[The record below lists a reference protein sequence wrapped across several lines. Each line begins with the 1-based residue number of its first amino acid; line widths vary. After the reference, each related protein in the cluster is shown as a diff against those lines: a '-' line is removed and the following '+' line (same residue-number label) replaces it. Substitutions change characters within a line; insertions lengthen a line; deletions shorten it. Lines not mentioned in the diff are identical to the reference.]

1 MSIQDIF
8 YPYKTLENQIEINFK
23 SLNENSKF
31 NNNILNFY
39 EIDNEDKINLKVT
52 AKIDNIEDVLAEK
65 YKKNYS
71 ENLDLILLIKSIK
84 SLTRKFFKFE
94 QRGNIFVSDVS
105 LKKEDW
111 RGDVNISATLVLK
124 KKIEEIDGYAFNQ
137 GTQLGWSTSY
147 KILFDEPEEK
157 IAGEGMEVLWE
168 SFKSEKLFWLQKH
181 YYKNIYA
188 IDLKSASRKLPKVY
202 LNEDMDIHLKSL
214 LKLDSTKS
222 SAKNLYR
229 DLMFQN
235 IATGV
240 FVQLMTHC
248 LLDFYSE
255 LKFQKNSPQDKE
267 IIIENAWQ
275 DIALWQRKII
285 ENYAT
290 QLSPDSRKKDALD
303 NLKEKLFDS
312 DTSFPE
318 VINVIQNIAQNNQG
332 TEKLFTQV
340 SQTLLTKFK

>member
-1 MSIQDIF
+1 MSTQDIF

-23 SLNENSKF
+23 PLNEKAKLNA
-31 NNNILNFY
+31 NILNFY
-39 EIDNEDKINLKVT
+39 EIENEDKVDLKIT
-52 AKIDNIEDVLAEK
+52 AKIDNIEYVLPER
-65 YKKNYS
+65 YQKNCS
-71 ENLDLILLIKSIK
+71 ENLELILLIKSIK

-94 QRGNIFVSDVS
+94 QRGNIFVSEIS
-105 LKKEDW
+105 LKKLDW
-111 RGDVNISATLVLK
+111 RGEVNISATLVLK
-124 KKIEEIDGYAFNQ
+124 NKIEEIDGYAFNQ
-137 GTQLGWSTSY
+137 GTQLGWSSIY
-147 KILFDEPEEK
+147 KVLFDEPEEK
-157 IAGEGMEVLWE
+157 IVGEGMEVLWE
-168 SFKSEKLFWLQKH
+168 SFKSEKLPWLQKH

-202 LNEDMDIHLKSL
+202 LNEDMDIHLKAL

-240 FVQLMTHC
+240 FVQLMTHS
-248 LLDFYSE
+248 LIDLHSE
-255 LKFQKNSPQDKE
+255 LKSQKMMSQEKE

-275 DIALWQRKII
+275 EIALWQRKII
-285 ENYAT
+285 ENYAI

-303 NLKEKLFDS
+303 NIKEKLFDS
-312 DTSFPE
+312 DGNFPDI
-318 VINVIQNIAQNNQG
+318 INIIQNIAQNNQG

-340 SQTLLTKFK
+340 SHTLTRIK